1 MDKTRV
7 VCFAKAL
14 FPPKF
19 NFKVVNS
26 MNNGGQPDL
35 DFHVCRFT
43 KSTCYCLKIPNQV
56 NELIKK
62 TKPNPFSGLLIGQ
75 NPKRP
80 NEMLC

>member
-35 DFHVCRFT
+35 DFHVLSIYQINLLLFENT
-43 KSTCYCLKIPNQV
+43 KS
-56 NELIKK
+56 
-62 TKPNPFSGLLIGQ
+62 S
-75 NPKRP
+75 
-80 NEMLC
+80 